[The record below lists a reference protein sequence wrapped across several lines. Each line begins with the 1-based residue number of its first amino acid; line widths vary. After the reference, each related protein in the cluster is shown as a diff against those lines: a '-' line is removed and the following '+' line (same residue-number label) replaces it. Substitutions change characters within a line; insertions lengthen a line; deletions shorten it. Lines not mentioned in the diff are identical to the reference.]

1 VRTFREVKSFV
12 AINVDSNIIINKTK
26 KKELNIKKNTTR
38 LTKKNVIK
46 ELAIGLVKTGN
57 NGMNIIKKEE
67 RRKKIMGKFIE
78 AVKQF
83 KEVIELREENK
94 ILYDEKTFLEV
105 ELEQK
110 DKQYEITKKRCQQFY
125 KLFNEIKEIANEN
138 QNGSVIN
145 MQNRIK
151 TKLKEFKL

>member
-1 VRTFREVKSFV
+1 MEVRTFREVKSFV

-57 NGMNIIKKEE
+57 NGTNIIKKEE
-67 RRKKIMGKFIE
+67 RTE

-83 KEVIELREENK
+83 KEVVELREENK

-110 DKQYEITKKRCQQFY
+110 DKQYEITKKRCQQYY

-151 TKLKEFKL
+151 TKMKEFKL

>member
-1 VRTFREVKSFV
+1 MG
-12 AINVDSNIIINKTK
+12 
-26 KKELNIKKNTTR
+26 R
-38 LTKKNVIK
+38 LT
-46 ELAIGLVKTGN
+46 
-57 NGMNIIKKEE
+57 
-67 RRKKIMGKFIE
+67 E

-83 KEVIELREENK
+83 KEVVELREENK

-110 DKQYEITKKRCQQFY
+110 DKQYEITKKRCQQYY

-151 TKLKEFKL
+151 TKMKEFKL